1 MAAATLRESV
11 LAAGERVGLVLVNLG
26 TPAAPRP
33 REVRRY
39 LREFLSDP
47 RVLDLPAWR
56 RFLLLELVILPRRAR
71 ASAAAYRKIW
81 TAEGSPLLVHGR
93 ALASKLQ
100 KRLGDGV
107 RVELAMRY
115 GEPSIPDAL
124 ERLDAAG
131 ASRVAL
137 LPLYPHFSAAATGS
151 SIAHAYRAAA
161 ARWNTPCLQV
171 IPPFFTHPAYLD
183 ARAESVRPLLA
194 AERPERV
201 YFTFHG
207 IPERQLRRSD
217 RSGHCLARPD
227 CCAAITATN
236 RDCYRAQCLAVAR
249 ELRARLGLAE
259 KISPVS
265 FQSRLGRTPWLR
277 PYTDELL
284 AAEAR
289 GGVRRAL
296 VVPSFVADCL
306 ETLEELALRGVETW
320 RAHGGDVLRI
330 VPPLNADDRFVDAL
344 AAIAGEGSSFVAAAA
359 GAPDAGGRRVS

>member
-1 MAAATLRESV
+1 VAAATSETPADSRR
-11 LAAGERVGLVLVNLG
+11 ERVGLLLVNLG

-33 REVRRY
+33 REVRHY

-47 RVLDLPAWR
+47 RVIDLPAWR

-81 TAEGSPLLVHGR
+81 TAEGSPLLVHGN

-100 KRLGDGV
+100 ARLGDRV

-115 GEPSIPDAL
+115 GEPSIPDGL
-124 ERLDAAG
+124 ERLDHAG

-151 SIAHAYRAAA
+151 SLARAYRAAA
-161 ARWNTPCLQV
+161 ARWNTPYLQV
-171 IPPFFTHPAYLD
+171 IPPFFAHPAYLD
-183 ARAESVRPLLA
+183 ARAASVRPHLA
-194 AERPERV
+194 EVDPERV
-201 YFTFHG
+201 YLTFHG
-207 IPERQLRRSD
+207 IPERQLRRGD
-217 RSGHCLARPD
+217 RGGPGGHCLVRAD
-227 CCAAITATN
+227 CCAEIGAVN
-236 RDCYRAQCLAVAR
+236 RDCYRAHCFAVAR
-249 ELRARLGLAE
+249 ALRERLALPEE
-259 KISPVS
+259 KVAVS

-289 GGVRRAL
+289 RGVRRAV

-306 ETLEELALRGVETW
+306 ETLEELGLRGAETW
-320 RAHGGDVLRI
+320 RAHGGESLRV
-330 VPPLNADDRFVDAL
+330 VPALNADDRFVDAL
-344 AAIAGEGSSFVAAAA
+344 VTIASEGSSFVAAARA
-359 GAPDAGGRRVS
+359 AEGTR

>member
-1 MAAATLRESV
+1 VADATLPTTV

-47 RVLDLPAWR
+47 RVIDLPAWR
-56 RFLLLELVILPRRAR
+56 RILLVELLILPRRSR

-93 ALASKLQ
+93 ALAAKLQ
-100 KRLGDGV
+100 ARLGDRV

-151 SIAHAYRAAA
+151 SLARAYAAA
-161 ARWNTPCLQV
+161 AERWNTPFLQV
-171 IPPFFTHPAYLD
+171 IPPFFAHPAYLD
-183 ARAESVRPLLA
+183 ARAASVRPLLA
-194 AERPERV
+194 AQPERV

-207 IPERQLRRSD
+207 VPERQIRRSD
-217 RSGHCLARPD
+217 RGGHCLTRRD
-227 CCAAITATN
+227 CCDAVTAVN

-259 KISPVS
+259 ESSPVS

-289 GGVRRAL
+289 SGVRRAL

-306 ETLEELALRGVETW
+306 ETLEELSLRGVETW
-320 RAHGGDVLRI
+320 RAHGGEALR
-330 VPPLNADDRFVDAL
+330 VAPALDADDRFVDAL
-344 AAIAGEGSSFVAAAA
+344 VTIASEGSTFVAAARA
-359 GAPDAGGRRVS
+359 AENAR